1 MDQRVLLPNVAT
13 DGYGAIRTNPSS
25 SEANETTNK
34 NGTKNKSSNRLNILG
49 FFFGVLSSLMAAT
62 GSSCAQVS
70 FDEKKLYI
78 SSRKILVS
86 KTSQS
91 FIEI

>member
-1 MDQRVLLPNVAT
+1 MDQRVLSPNVAT

-34 NGTKNKSSNRLNILG
+34 NGTNRLNILG
-49 FFFGVLSSLMAAT
+49 FFVGVLSSLMAAT